1 MTEKEQL
8 ELKRENIELKRKIEL
23 LTKQLSQIVTTA
35 ENEYTDSPTHLKLK
49 QEVELYK
56 SLLDSNKIIIDN
68 FKKEHEKLT
77 AEIERLNKKIINP
90 YNNGRRKREQTETGQ
105 EIILQMIYMLREGK
119 SNKQMMSELY
129 QLPPATFYRYK
140 KLAKE
145 RMVKNGES
153 VLHSTE

>member
-1 MTEKEQL
+1 MTEKEEL

-77 AEIERLNKKIINP
+77 AEIEKLNKKIINP
-90 YNNGRRKREQTETGQ
+90 YNNGRRKREQTEAGQ